1 MLDKPITDEE
11 HDAFGFSHIATQL
24 AKSIDKIG
32 REGSAVF
39 GIEGAWGSGKTSLLN
54 LLRYELECCNNERT
68 FLLTISPWLNGDSS
82 SQVASL
88 LLPVAKII
96 EDEEKKRLSPGRR
109 SFFNKKTKVK
119 QTAKLIFR
127 YTQATARILQPVA
140 QLAGAFPSVPNFGAT
155 LQAYSD
161 TTVEGTCKTTEALKT
176 EIGEKVKALDL
187 NFIVLLDDLDRLE
200 PVQVVEV
207 TRLIKSVADFPR
219 FRYILCYDKAIIVQ
233 AIKNSL
239 NIEDGNAYL
248 QKIVQIS
255 FSLPQPESFVLAR
268 HFLNGATKLYQSVN
282 DCLPNSHLAAQ
293 LQSATDIFGT
303 LLKTP
308 REVQLALNGIQFRY
322 SGIRD
327 YVFMPDLC
335 FLQLLRVTCCELHD
349 WIEIYLTK
357 WAIMESKDGY
367 ISNEERDFFLKNLKK
382 LLTQV
387 NYSPIFLIGI
397 VERLPG
403 IVGTELNS
411 LDIFQPDS
419 DSNWVK
425 MQSTSHCR
433 LKSMAYWRY
442 YFAFSSPQNVFPP
455 SYFDNLFLIAANEED
470 NSKLEEELLSK
481 IDNNGISSRSWFEH
495 ILSQLTEPRIDSLTI
510 EACTGLLRFFFNS
523 GDEIYSR
530 YRKMKN
536 DFHNS
541 DLATNVVGHRLLKKM
556 FKGNREKSLDTL
568 FLLTKDG
575 VAWLW
580 IASFISSLLLQNG
593 LVGNRPAP
601 ESEKILSDADLIKVR
616 NCIKDRLDKM
626 NIDLSNLDEAV
637 MKDFV
642 WAWRYISGANSL
654 ESWIENTTEE
664 DFLKILLN
672 LRSRIFTSNLGLIKV
687 LREEELYEFMGG
699 NEKIN
704 SRLSKIKR
712 SGDFPD
718 LIQEVYESIE
728 LHHSYS

>member
-1 MLDKPITDEE
+1 
-11 HDAFGFSHIATQL
+11 
-24 AKSIDKIG
+24 
-32 REGSAVF
+32 
-39 GIEGAWGSGKTSLLN
+39 
-54 LLRYELECCNNERT
+54 
-68 FLLTISPWLNGDSS
+68 
-82 SQVASL
+82 
-88 LLPVAKII
+88 
-96 EDEEKKRLSPGRR
+96 
-109 SFFNKKTKVK
+109 
-119 QTAKLIFR
+119 
-127 YTQATARILQPVA
+127 
-140 QLAGAFPSVPNFGAT
+140 
-155 LQAYSD
+155 
-161 TTVEGTCKTTEALKT
+161 
-176 EIGEKVKALDL
+176 
-187 NFIVLLDDLDRLE
+187 
-200 PVQVVEV
+200 
-207 TRLIKSVADFPR
+207 
-219 FRYILCYDKAIIVQ
+219 
-233 AIKNSL
+233 
-239 NIEDGNAYL
+239 
-248 QKIVQIS
+248 
-255 FSLPQPESFVLAR
+255 
-268 HFLNGATKLYQSVN
+268 
-282 DCLPNSHLAAQ
+282 
-293 LQSATDIFGT
+293 
-303 LLKTP
+303 
-308 REVQLALNGIQFRY
+308 
-322 SGIRD
+322 
-327 YVFMPDLC
+327 
-335 FLQLLRVTCCELHD
+335 
-349 WIEIYLTK
+349 
-357 WAIMESKDGY
+357 
-367 ISNEERDFFLKNLKK
+367 
-382 LLTQV
+382 
-387 NYSPIFLIGI
+387 
-397 VERLPG
+397 
-403 IVGTELNS
+403 
-411 LDIFQPDS
+411 
-419 DSNWVK
+419 
-425 MQSTSHCR
+425 
-433 LKSMAYWRY
+433 MAYWRY

-699 NEKIN
+699 M
-704 SRLSKIKR
+704 RR
-712 SGDFPD
+712 
-718 LIQEVYESIE
+718 
-728 LHHSYS
+728 